1 MQVKRHLRTMNHQGY
16 LLSIREEGG
25 LASRSIS
32 AMGSHKRL
40 QHGAPAKMEVSV
52 SRQKRKRSSGGGE
65 EVEEGARLPAPCAL
79 MALYFQVLGK
89 KNWSRRTQYR
99 AAICGRGNAAH
110 LPFIG
115 LE

>member
-32 AMGSHKRL
+32 AMGPHKRL
-40 QHGAPAKMEVSV
+40 PHGAPAKMEVSV
-52 SRQKRKRSSGGGE
+52 SRQKRKRSGGGE
-65 EVEEGARLPAPCAL
+65 EVEEGARLPVLCAL